1 MSKSNIKKESEAKI
15 RKIKNG
21 DADFDASLLKVNVKF
36 KYYVKND
43 NKRKGFKE
51 IVFRNLPKETY
62 AMYNELFSEVLIPLC
77 KKIKMFDL
85 SVNAILEKD
94 VLHHYENGV
103 KKVYKD
109 KIQYSI
115 HFNVAYK
122 GEHLCW
128 IAPDNKNV
136 KQIYDRHENP
146 SLNDLLISCF
156 DNVSEKFKGK
166 IMFVKSI
173 SSINRTVDSRRR
185 EIKLKRPMKVPKVF
199 KDTDFY
205 KNANFVM
212 NYIKKHK
219 FLFKFGYHGLT
230 YNLSRNNYYS
240 FFFKDYIGKVHTKFR
255 FPIFQNNMELLKG
268 FEDMELFPFTIEDET
283 EEEILNLYKMLT
295 Y

>member
-1 MSKSNIKKESEAKI
+1 MSKSNIQKERQSKI
-15 RKIKNG
+15 RKIKSG
-21 DADFDASLLKVNVKF
+21 ELDFDAALLKVNVKF
-36 KYYVKND
+36 KHYLKHD
-43 NKRKGFKE
+43 DPRKGFRE
-51 IVFRNLPKETY
+51 IAFRNLPKETY
-62 AMYNELFSEVLIPLC
+62 AMYNQLFSEVLIQLC
-77 KKIKMFDL
+77 KKIKIFDL
-85 SVNAILEKD
+85 SVNAIIEKD

-136 KQIYDRHENP
+136 KKTYDQHENP
-146 SLNDLLISCF
+146 SLNYILTSCF
-156 DNVSEKFKGK
+156 DDISEKFKSK
-166 IMFVKSI
+166 IMLVRSVT
-173 SSINRTVDSRRR
+173 SLNRTVDSRRR
-185 EIKLKRPMKVPKVF
+185 EIKLKRPMKISKIF
-199 KDTDFY
+199 KNTDFY

-219 FLFKFGYHGLT
+219 LLLKFGYYGLT
-230 YNLSRNNYYS
+230 YNFSRNNYYS
-240 FFFKDYIGKVHTKFR
+240 FFFKDYTGKVHTKFR